1 MGDPFV
7 SKKNQRSQGR
17 RERKMP
23 LTHKERLLKEIDE
36 FPVET
41 IPKLYKIIHVL
52 RTELIG
58 KAKKPGIRGS
68 LKGIWKGSQI
78 DNPLY
83 LESRRSLF
91 PYEHQ

>member
-1 MGDPFV
+1 
-7 SKKNQRSQGR
+7 
-17 RERKMP
+17 MP

-36 FPVET
+36 FPEET

-58 KAKKPGIRGS
+58 KAKKPEIRGS

-78 DNPLY
+78 DNALY

>member
-1 MGDPFV
+1 
-7 SKKNQRSQGR
+7 
-17 RERKMP
+17 MP

-36 FPVET
+36 FPKET

-58 KAKKPGIRGS
+58 KAKKPEIRGS

-78 DNPLY
+78 DNALY

>member
-36 FPVET
+36 FPEET
-41 IPKLYKIIHVL
+41 IPKLCKIIHVL

-58 KAKKPGIRGS
+58 KAKKPRGS

-78 DNPLY
+78 DNALY